1 MCCKMICWFKYPFVR
16 LLIPFASGIWLAFF
30 NGNVCVS
37 KIVVV
42 NLLIFLLILLTLL
55 VISSVLI
62 KNYRYRYVFSLLLN
76 VFLLLSGF
84 SFVKI
89 HDYKSKV
96 NSLSNV
102 DFTPEH
108 YVARLYECPVVKD
121 NSVKVMMQLLEIE
134 DELSEKHK
142 FDSKIIAYFE
152 KDESSL
158 SLKYGDCVIFLT
170 NPEEVKKP
178 PNPEQF
184 NYKEYL
190 YKKGVTHQVYLKS
203 DKWLNLS
210 CNKSNPIYEFSY
222 SLRDF
227 LLLTMRHLGVDDEEY
242 AVAAAILLGYD
253 DSLPMDLRQKYVAA
267 GAMHILCVSGLHVGV
282 IFMVF
287 SYLLFFL
294 DDRKKIQRL
303 LKYLLL
309 LLLIWFYAL
318 LAGLAPSILRAT
330 IMLSFVLVGNII
342 NRKGVLLNSLAAS
355 AMILLCINPAN
366 LFDIGFMLSYIAVIG
381 IVVLQKPIY
390 KLVYSKYKIVN
401 KIWEL
406 TSVTIAAQLA
416 TLPFT
421 IYYFHQF
428 PTYFWLSNLFMT
440 PVSSVVIIGGMIMLL
455 VFFIPYINVMVA
467 FFVSK
472 MIYVMN
478 LGVEWIESL
487 PFSIIKGIYI
497 NTSQFVIL
505 LLILLL
511 LLLFVELK
519 EKRLIFCM
527 MILSSLFLIV
537 NFNNILMQ
545 KNQKEMVIYSINN
558 ATAIDFLCG
567 REHFL
572 LSDSVFFNDKSSF
585 SYNIENFLVKK
596 GVFFNG
602 KTIQFCDNFD
612 GNFVKKRKSVVI
624 FGEKVLGMS
633 NGSDF
638 LSDSL
643 SYKIPLDFMLVYG
656 KKRQSLSYLLNVYD
670 FDYLIIDGT
679 VPQYLTSELIEDSE
693 RLGIKYHSI
702 REKGAFVVK

>member
-1 MCCKMICWFKYPFVR
+1 MICWFKYPFIR
-16 LLIPFASGIWLAFF
+16 LLIPFATGIWLAFF
-30 NGNVCVS
+30 KGNVCVS
-37 KIVVV
+37 EKVVV
-42 NLLIFLLILLTLL
+42 YLLIILLILLASLIL
-55 VISSVLI
+55 SSVLI

-84 SFVKI
+84 LYVRI
-89 HDYKSKV
+89 HDYKLKV
-96 NSLSNV
+96 NGLSNIE
-102 DFTPEH
+102 FTPKH
-108 YVARLYECPVVKD
+108 YVARLCECPAVKD
-121 NSVKVMMQLLEIE
+121 NSVKVMMELMEIE
-134 DELSEKHK
+134 DVSLEKHN
-142 FDSKIIAYFE
+142 FESKIIAYFE
-152 KDESSL
+152 KDESSM
-158 SLKYGDCVIFLT
+158 SLKYGDCIIFLA

-184 NYKEYL
+184 DYKDYL

-203 DKWLNLS
+203 DKWLSLNY
-210 CNKSNPIYEFSY
+210 NKSNMIYELSY

-227 LLLTMRHLGVDDEEY
+227 LLLTMQRLGVKDEEY

-294 DDRKKIQRL
+294 DDRKKTQRL
-303 LKYLLL
+303 LKHLLL

-330 IMLSFVLVGNII
+330 IMLSFVVIGNVV

-355 AMILLCINPAN
+355 ALILLCINPAN
-366 LFDIGFMLSYIAVIG
+366 LFDIGFMLSYVAVIG
-381 IVVLQKPIY
+381 IVVLQKPIS

-401 KIWEL
+401 KIWEI
-406 TSVTIAAQLA
+406 TSVTIAAQIA
-416 TLPFT
+416 TVPFT

-440 PVSSVVIIGGMIMLL
+440 PISSVVIIGGMIMLL
-455 VFFIPYINVMVA
+455 VFYIPYINIMVA

-472 MIYVMN
+472 MICVMN

-487 PFSIIKGIYI
+487 PFSIIKGLYI
-497 NTSQFVIL
+497 DTSQFVIL
-505 LLILLL
+505 LLILLS

-519 EKRLIFCM
+519 EKRLFFCM
-527 MILSSLFLIV
+527 MILSSLFLFV
-537 NFNNILMQ
+537 NLNNVLKQ

-572 LSDSVFFNDKSSF
+572 LSDSIFFNDKSSF

-602 KTIQFCDNFD
+602 KTIRFCDNFD
-612 GNFVKKRKSVVI
+612 DNFVKKRKSVVI
-624 FGEKVLGMS
+624 FGEKALGMS
-633 NGSDF
+633 DGSD
-638 LSDSL
+638 LISDTL
-643 SYKIPLDFMLVYG
+643 SYKIPLDFMFVYG
-656 KKRQSLSYLLNVYD
+656 KKRQSLSLLLNVYD
-670 FDYLIIDGT
+670 FDYLIIDRT
-679 VPQYLTSELIEDSE
+679 VPAYLSSRLIEESE
-693 RLGIKYHSI
+693 KLGIKYHSI

>member
-1 MCCKMICWFKYPFVR
+1 MICWFKYPFIR
-16 LLIPFASGIWLAFF
+16 LLIPFATGIWLAFF
-30 NGNVCVS
+30 KGNVCVS
-37 KIVVV
+37 EKVVV
-42 NLLIFLLILLTLL
+42 YLLIILLILLASLIL
-55 VISSVLI
+55 SSVLI

-84 SFVKI
+84 LYVRI
-89 HDYKSKV
+89 HDYKLKV
-96 NSLSNV
+96 NGLSNIE
-102 DFTPEH
+102 FTPKR
-108 YVARLYECPVVKD
+108 YVARLCECPAIKD
-121 NSVKVMMQLLEIE
+121 NSVKVMIEVIEIE
-134 DELSEKHK
+134 DESSERHK
-142 FDSKIIAYFE
+142 FKSKIIAYFE
-152 KDESSL
+152 KNESSL
-158 SLKYGDCVIFLT
+158 SLKYGDCIIFLT

-184 NYKEYL
+184 DYKEYL

-203 DKWLNLS
+203 DKWLNLN
-210 CNKSNPIYEFSY
+210 CNKSNLIYKYSY

-227 LLLTMRHLGVDDEEY
+227 LLLTMQRLGVKDEEY

-294 DDRKKIQRL
+294 DDRKKTQRL
-303 LKYLLL
+303 LKHLLL

-330 IMLSFVLVGNII
+330 IMLSFVVIGNVV

-355 AMILLCINPAN
+355 ALILLCINPAN
-366 LFDIGFMLSYIAVIG
+366 LFDIGFMLSYVAVIG
-381 IVVLQKPIY
+381 IVVLQKPIS

-401 KIWEL
+401 KIWEI
-406 TSVTIAAQLA
+406 TSVTIAAQIA
-416 TLPFT
+416 TVPFT

-440 PVSSVVIIGGMIMLL
+440 PISSVVIIGGMIMLL
-455 VFFIPYINVMVA
+455 VFFIPYINIMVA

-472 MIYVMN
+472 MICVMN

-487 PFSIIKGIYI
+487 PFSIIKGLYI
-497 NTSQFVIL
+497 DASQFVIL
-505 LLILLL
+505 LLILLS

-519 EKRLIFCM
+519 EKILFFCM
-527 MILSSLFLIV
+527 MILSSLFLFV
-537 NFNNILMQ
+537 NLNNVLKQ

-572 LSDSVFFNDKSSF
+572 LSDSAFFNDESSF

-602 KTIQFCDNFD
+602 KTIRFCDNFD
-612 GNFVKKRKSVVI
+612 DNFVKKRKSVVI
-624 FGEKVLGMS
+624 FGEKALGMS
-633 NGSDF
+633 DGSD
-638 LSDSL
+638 LISDTL
-643 SYKIPLDFMLVYG
+643 SYKIPLDFMFVYG
-656 KKRQSLSYLLNVYD
+656 KKRQSLSLLLNVYD
-670 FDYLIIDGT
+670 FDYLIIDRT
-679 VPQYLTSELIEDSE
+679 VPAYLSSGLIEESE
-693 RLGIKYHSI
+693 KLGIKYHSI

>member
-1 MCCKMICWFKYPFVR
+1 MICWFKYPFIR
-16 LLIPFASGIWLAFF
+16 LLIPFATGIWLAFF
-30 NGNVCVS
+30 KGNVCVS
-37 KIVVV
+37 ENVVV
-42 NLLIFLLILLTLL
+42 YLLIILLVLLTSLIL
-55 VISSVLI
+55 SSFFI
-62 KNYRYRYVFSLLLN
+62 KNYRYRYVFSILLN
-76 VFLLLSGF
+76 IFLLLSGF
-84 SFVKI
+84 LYVRI
-89 HDYKSKV
+89 LDYRLKV
-96 NSLSNV
+96 NDLSNIE
-102 DFTPEH
+102 FTPKH
-108 YVARLYECPVVKD
+108 YVARLCECPAEKD
-121 NSVKVMMQLLEIE
+121 NSVKVMMDLLEIE
-134 DELSEKHK
+134 DESSQKHK
-142 FDSKIIAYFE
+142 FESKIIAYFE
-152 KDESSL
+152 KDASSM
-158 SLKYGDCVIFLT
+158 SLEYGDCIIFLT

-184 NYKEYL
+184 DYKDYL

-203 DKWLNLS
+203 DRWLNLN
-210 CNKSNPIYEFSY
+210 CNKSNLIYELSY

-227 LLLTMRHLGVDDEEY
+227 LLLTMQCLGVKDEEY

-287 SYLLFFL
+287 TYLLFFL
-294 DDRKKIQRL
+294 DDRKMTQRL
-303 LKYLLL
+303 LKHLLL

-330 IMLSFVLVGNII
+330 IMLSFVVIGNII

-355 AMILLCINPAN
+355 ALILLCINPAN
-366 LFDIGFMLSYIAVIG
+366 LFDIGFMLSYIAVVG
-381 IVVLQKPIY
+381 IVILQKPIS
-390 KLVYSKYKIVN
+390 KLVFSKYKIVN
-401 KIWEL
+401 KIWEI
-406 TSVTIAAQLA
+406 TSVTIAAQVA
-416 TLPFT
+416 TVPFT

-455 VFFIPYINVMVA
+455 VFFIPYINTIVA

-478 LGVEWIESL
+478 IGVEWIESL
-487 PFSIIKGIYI
+487 PFSIIKGLYI
-497 NTSQFVIL
+497 DTSQFAIL

-519 EKRLIFCM
+519 EKRLVFCM
-527 MILSSLFLIV
+527 MVLSSLFLIV
-537 NFNNILMQ
+537 NFNNILKQ

-572 LSDSVFFNDKSSF
+572 FSDSTFFNDKSSF

-612 GNFVKKRKSVVI
+612 GIFVKKRKSVVI

-633 NGSDF
+633 DGSEF
-638 LSDSL
+638 FSDSL

-656 KKRQSLSYLLNVYD
+656 KKRQSLSLLLNVYD

-679 VPQYLTSELIEDSE
+679 VPQYLTSELIEESE
-693 RLGIKYHSI
+693 KLGIKYHSI
-702 REKGAFVVK
+702 REKGAFFIK

>member
-1 MCCKMICWFKYPFVR
+1 MICWFKYPFIR
-16 LLIPFASGIWLAFF
+16 LLIPFATGIWLAFF
-30 NGNVCVS
+30 KGNVCVS
-37 KIVVV
+37 EKVVV
-42 NLLIFLLILLTLL
+42 YLLIILLILLASLIL
-55 VISSVLI
+55 SSVLI

-76 VFLLLSGF
+76 IFLLLSGF
-84 SFVKI
+84 LYVRI
-89 HDYKSKV
+89 HDYKLKV
-96 NSLSNV
+96 NGLSNIE
-102 DFTPEH
+102 FTPKH
-108 YVARLYECPVVKD
+108 YVARLCECPAEKD
-121 NSVKVMMQLLEIE
+121 NSVKVMMELMEIE
-134 DELSEKHK
+134 DESSERHK
-142 FDSKIIAYFE
+142 FKSKIIAYFE
-152 KDESSL
+152 KNESSL
-158 SLKYGDCVIFLT
+158 SLKYGDCIIFLT

-184 NYKEYL
+184 DYKEYL

-203 DKWLNLS
+203 DKWLNLN
-210 CNKSNPIYEFSY
+210 CNKSNLIYKYSY

-227 LLLTMRHLGVDDEEY
+227 LLLTMQRLGVKDEEY

-294 DDRKKIQRL
+294 DDRKKTQRL
-303 LKYLLL
+303 LKHLLL

-330 IMLSFVLVGNII
+330 IMLSFVVIGNVV

-355 AMILLCINPAN
+355 ALILLCINPAN
-366 LFDIGFMLSYIAVIG
+366 LFDIGFMLSYVAVIG
-381 IVVLQKPIY
+381 IVVLQKPIS

-401 KIWEL
+401 KIWEI
-406 TSVTIAAQLA
+406 TSVTIAAQIA
-416 TLPFT
+416 TVPFT

-440 PVSSVVIIGGMIMLL
+440 PISSVVIIGGMIMLL
-455 VFFIPYINVMVA
+455 VFFIPYINIMVA

-472 MIYVMN
+472 MICVMN

-487 PFSIIKGIYI
+487 PFSIIKGLYI
-497 NTSQFVIL
+497 DTSQFVIL
-505 LLILLL
+505 LLILLS

-519 EKRLIFCM
+519 EKRLFFCM
-527 MILSSLFLIV
+527 MILSSLFLFV
-537 NFNNILMQ
+537 NLNNVLKH

-558 ATAIDFLCG
+558 ATAIVFLCG

-572 LSDSVFFNDKSSF
+572 LSDSTFFNDKSSF

-602 KTIQFCDNFD
+602 KTIRFCDNFD
-612 GNFVKKRKSVVI
+612 DNFVKKRKSVVI
-624 FGEKVLGMS
+624 FGEKALGMS
-633 NGSDF
+633 DGSD
-638 LSDSL
+638 LISDTL
-643 SYKIPLDFMLVYG
+643 SYKIPLDFMFVYG
-656 KKRQSLSYLLNVYD
+656 KKRQSLSLLLNVYD
-670 FDYLIIDGT
+670 FDYLIIDRT
-679 VPQYLTSELIEDSE
+679 VPAYLSSGLIEESE
-693 RLGIKYHSI
+693 KLGIKYHSI